1 MPPAHQKKKRIPV
14 HGVLLLDKSRDV
26 SSNGALVA
34 VKRLFNAEKAGH
46 TGTLDPFATGL
57 LPLCLGEA
65 TKFAQDLLDADKTYE
80 AVLHLGVT
88 TTTADS
94 EGDVVERHPVD
105 VQREQIDVLLPQF
118 TGALK
123 QIPPMYSALKR
134 DGKPLYEYARAGITL
149 EREARSVII
158 HQLEI
163 LDYQSP
169 FLRIRVCCSK
179 GTYIRTLGEDLGRAL
194 GCGAHLAELRRIA
207 VGSLQVT
214 DAITLAALS
223 DQADGERAQ
232 HLQPVD
238 ALISNC
244 PKIMLNEQL
253 TVRFMHGQ
261 RLALGKEGIDLSV
274 DQGRV
279 RVYGAAGQLL
289 GTGQMQEYAVLAPER
304 LVNLSPSL

>member
-1 MPPAHQKKKRIPV
+1 MPSAHQKKKRIPV

-65 TKFAQDLLDADKTYE
+65 TKFAQDLLEADKTYE

-94 EGDVVERHPVD
+94 EGEVLERQDVD
-105 VQREQIDVLLPQF
+105 VHREQIDVLLPQF
-118 TGALK
+118 MGELK

-149 EREARSVII
+149 EREARTITI
-158 HQLEI
+158 HELKI

-169 FLRIRVCCSK
+169 FLRIHVRCSK
-179 GTYIRTLGEDLGRAL
+179 GTYIRTLGEDLGLAL
-194 GCGAHLAELRRIA
+194 GCGAHLSELRRTA

-214 DAITLAALS
+214 NAITLIALTEES
-223 DQADGERAQ
+223 EDLRAQ
-232 HLQPVD
+232 HLQSVD
-238 ALISNC
+238 ALIVNC

-253 TVRFMHGQ
+253 ATRFMHGQ
-261 RLALGKEGIDLSV
+261 RLSLSKEGVALPV

-279 RVYGAAGQLL
+279 RVYGASDQLL
-289 GTGQMQEYAVLAPER
+289 GTGQIQEFAVLAPER
-304 LVNLSPSL
+304 LVNLPPSL